1 MLPYATAEDNL
12 FVKPLSP
19 FYFFTQEK
27 MYRVYTTNDDVLN
40 GNEIIV
46 NLTKGDRIPDIMKNE
61 IKEKI
66 ASLAGKVKSKSYI
79 KIHRKLN
86 EK

>member
-1 MLPYATAEDNL
+1 
-12 FVKPLSP
+12 
-19 FYFFTQEK
+19 